1 MAVYEYTARDGAG
14 KELNGSYN
22 DVDSVAT
29 LRDELAK
36 MGYELVKTRRKKKV
50 TRKQRIKQSDVVAFA
65 YQFAGMCSAG
75 LPIAKC
81 LITLEEQAENPAFKC
96 VVAEIR
102 QEVEAGSSLKKAF
115 EKHRKL
121 FSDFFL
127 GMVEAGESAS
137 KLSEALNLSAEYLE
151 KRMEIK
157 RKVRS
162 AFAYPI
168 FVGVVCLLVLTG
180 LLVFVVPVFAKIYR
194 QLHVT
199 LPVPTLLLVG
209 LSSLIRNWWWAILLA
224 LIPAALALRSILKS
238 ALIRTRLDV
247 FKLNMPVFGRLNRL
261 VIVSQFTRT
270 FAMLSSVG
278 VSLIEALHVASV
290 VAHNHK
296 ITEIIDELQA
306 SIKAGN
312 SVGASLNKYD
322 IFPPMI
328 VQLASSGEE
337 AGALAEMLNKGADFI
352 DNDIERTTNALLARL
367 EPALTVIMGTV
378 VGVILM
384 AVYLPMFDY
393 MQHLK

>member
-1 MAVYEYTARDGAG
+1 MAVYEYTARDGTG
-14 KELNGSYN
+14 NEFNGSYS
-22 DVDSVAT
+22 DIESVSM
-29 LRDELAK
+29 LRNELAK
-36 MGYELVKTRRKKKV
+36 MGYVLVKTNREKKAAK
-50 TRKQRIKQSDVVAFA
+50 KQRIKQSEVVAFT
-65 YQFAGMCSAG
+65 YQFAGMTSAG

-81 LITLEEQAENPAFKC
+81 LVTLEEQAENPAFKR
-96 VVAEIR
+96 VIAEIR
-102 QEVEAGSSLKKAF
+102 HDIEAGSSLKNAF

-151 KRMEIK
+151 KRMDLS

-180 LLVFVVPVFAKIYR
+180 LLVFVVPVFAKIYQ
-194 QLHVT
+194 QLHVM
-199 LPVPTLLLVG
+199 LPGPTLLLVG
-209 LSSLIRNWWWAILLA
+209 LSDLIRHRWWAILLA
-224 LIPAALALRSILKS
+224 LIPAAIALRRISKS
-238 ALIRTRLDV
+238 PSVRARLDV

-261 VIVSQFTRT
+261 VVVSQFTRT
-270 FAMLSSVG
+270 FAMLASVG
-278 VSLIEALHVASV
+278 VPLIDALHVASV

-296 ITEIIDELQA
+296 ITEIAKELQA

-312 SVGASLNKYD
+312 SVGTALKKYD

-328 VQLASSGEE
+328 IQLATSGEE
-337 AGALAEMLNKGADFI
+337 AGVLAEMLNKGADFI
-352 DNDIERTTNALLARL
+352 DKDIDRTTSVLLARL
-367 EPALTVIMGTV
+367 EPALTVVMGV
-378 VGVILM
+378 IVGVILM

-393 MQHLK
+393 MQHLN

>member
-1 MAVYEYTARDGAG
+1 MAVYEYMARDGTG
-14 KELNGSYN
+14 NEFNGSYS
-22 DVDSVAT
+22 DIDSVAT
-29 LRDELAK
+29 LRDELTK
-36 MGYELVKTRRKKKV
+36 MGYVLVKTRRKTKV
-50 TRKQRIKQSDVVAFA
+50 AKKQRIKQADVVAFA

-81 LITLEEQAENPAFKC
+81 LGTLEEQAENPAFKC
-96 VVAEIR
+96 VIVEIR
-102 QEVEAGSSLKKAF
+102 QEIEAGASLKKAF

-157 RKVRS
+157 RKVRA

-199 LPVPTLLLVG
+199 LPAPTLLLVS
-209 LSSLIRNWWWAILLA
+209 LSNLIRHWWWAIPLA
-224 LIPAALALRSILKS
+224 LIPAALALRSILRS
-238 ALIRTRLDV
+238 PLIRAKSDV

-261 VIVSQFTRT
+261 VVVSQFTRT
-270 FAMLSSVG
+270 LAMLSSVG

-296 ITEIIDELQA
+296 ITEITKELQA
-306 SIKAGN
+306 AIKAGN

-328 VQLASSGEE
+328 IQLATSGEE

-352 DNDIERTTNALLARL
+352 DNDIDRTTNALLARL
-367 EPALTVIMGTV
+367 EPAMTVIMGTV

>member
-1 MAVYEYTARDGAG
+1 MAVYEYTARDGTG
-14 KELNGSYN
+14 NEFNGSYS
-22 DVDSVAT
+22 DIDSVST

-36 MGYELVKTRRKKKV
+36 MGYELVGTQKQKKV
-50 TRKQRIKQSDVVAFA
+50 TKKKRIKQAEVVAFT
-65 YQFAGMCSAG
+65 YQFSGMCSAG

-81 LITLEEQAENPAFKC
+81 LVTLEEQAENPAFKC
-96 VVAEIR
+96 VITEIR
-102 QEVEAGSSLKKAF
+102 QEIEAGSSLKKAF
-115 EKHRKL
+115 EKHNKL

-127 GMVEAGESAS
+127 GMVEAGESGS

-168 FVGVVCLLVLTG
+168 FVGVVCLLVMAG
-180 LLVFVVPVFAKIYR
+180 LLVFVVPVFSKIYR

-199 LPVPTLLLVG
+199 LPTPTLLMVG
-209 LSSLIRNWWWAILLA
+209 LSSLIRHWWWAVLIVLVLL
-224 LIPAALALRSILKS
+224 IFILRSVLRSPLFKDKW
-238 ALIRTRLDV
+238 DV

-261 VIVSQFTRT
+261 VVVSQFTRT
-270 FAMLSSVG
+270 FAMLVSVG
-278 VSLIEALHVASV
+278 VPLIEALHVASV
-290 VAHNHK
+290 VAHNNK
-296 ITEIIDELQA
+296 ITEITGELQA
-306 SIKAGN
+306 AITAGH
-312 SVGASLNKYD
+312 SVGTSLKKYD

-328 VQLASSGEE
+328 TQLASSGEE

-352 DNDIERTTNALLARL
+352 DNDIDRTTSALLARL
-367 EPALTVIMGTV
+367 EPALTVVMGTV

>member
-1 MAVYEYTARDGAG
+1 MTVYEYTARDGAG
-14 KELNGSYN
+14 NEVDGSYS
-22 DVDSVAT
+22 DIESVST
-29 LRDELAK
+29 LRNELAK
-36 MGYELVKTRRKKKV
+36 MGYVLVKTHREKKAPKKRRI
-50 TRKQRIKQSDVVAFA
+50 RQAEVVAFT

-81 LITLEEQAENPAFKC
+81 LGTLEEQTENPAFKC
-96 VVAEIR
+96 VIAEIR
-102 QEVEAGSSLKKAF
+102 QDIEAGSSLKNAF

-137 KLSEALNLSAEYLE
+137 KLSEALNMSAEYLE
-151 KRMEIK
+151 KRMDLN
-157 RKVRS
+157 RKVMS

-180 LLVFVVPVFAKIYR
+180 LLVFVVPVFAKIYQ

-199 LPVPTLLLVG
+199 LPAPTLLLVG
-209 LSSLIRNWWWAILLA
+209 LSNQIRHMWWAILLA
-224 LIPAALALRSILKS
+224 LVPAAIALRRISKSPSIR
-238 ALIRTRLDV
+238 ARLDV

-261 VIVSQFTRT
+261 VVVSQFTRT
-270 FAMLSSVG
+270 FAMLALVG
-278 VSLIEALHVASV
+278 VPLIDALHVASV

-296 ITEIIDELQA
+296 ITEIANELQA
-306 SIKAGN
+306 AIRAGN
-312 SVGASLNKYD
+312 SVGTSLKKYD

-328 VQLASSGEE
+328 TQLATSGEE
-337 AGALAEMLNKGADFI
+337 AGVLAEMLNKGADFI
-352 DNDIERTTNALLARL
+352 DKEIDRTTSALLARL
-367 EPALTVIMGTV
+367 EPALTVVMGVV

-393 MQHLK
+393 MQHLN

>member
-1 MAVYEYTARDGAG
+1 MAVYEYTARDGTG
-14 KELNGSYN
+14 NEFNGSYS
-22 DVDSVAT
+22 DIDSIAT

-36 MGYELVKTRRKKKV
+36 MGYELVRTRKKKKV
-50 TRKQRIKQSDVVAFA
+50 TNKQRIKQADVVAFA

-81 LITLEEQAENPAFKC
+81 LITLEEQAENPAFKR
-96 VVAEIR
+96 VISEIR
-102 QEVEAGSSLKKAF
+102 QEVEAGSNLKKAF
-115 EKHRKL
+115 EKHKKL

-127 GMVEAGESAS
+127 GMVEAGESGS

-162 AFAYPI
+162 AFAYPV
-168 FVGVVCLLVLTG
+168 FVGVVCLLVLAG
-180 LLVFVVPVFAKIYR
+180 LLVFVVPVFSKIYR

-199 LPVPTLLLVG
+199 LPTPTLLMVG
-209 LSSLIRNWWWAILLA
+209 LSSLIRHWWWAILVA
-224 LIPAALALRSILKS
+224 LILVIFVLRGVLKS
-238 ALIRTRLDV
+238 PLLRDKWDV

-261 VIVSQFTRT
+261 VVISQFTRT
-270 FAMLSSVG
+270 FAMLVSVG
-278 VSLIEALHVASV
+278 VPLIEALHVASE

-296 ITEIIDELQA
+296 ITEITGELQA
-306 SIKAGN
+306 AIKAGN
-312 SVGASLNKYD
+312 SVGTSLKKYD

-328 VQLASSGEE
+328 SQLATSGEE

-352 DNDIERTTNALLARL
+352 DNDIDRTTNALLARL
-367 EPALTVIMGTV
+367 EPALTVVMGTV

>member
-1 MAVYEYTARDGAG
+1 MAVYEYTARDGTG

-199 LPVPTLLLVG
+199 LPAPTLLLVG

-238 ALIRTRLDV
+238 ALIRAKLDV

>member
-1 MAVYEYTARDGAG
+1 MAVYEYTARDGTG
-14 KELNGSYN
+14 KALNGSYS

-238 ALIRTRLDV
+238 ALIRAKLDV